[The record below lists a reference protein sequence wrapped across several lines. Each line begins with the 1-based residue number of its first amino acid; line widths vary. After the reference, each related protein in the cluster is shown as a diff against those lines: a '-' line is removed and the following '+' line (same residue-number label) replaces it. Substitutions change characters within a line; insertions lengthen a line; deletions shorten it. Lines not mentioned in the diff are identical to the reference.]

1 MIRKGILGIVL
12 YRWAV
17 IAFVAG
23 ALFGVP
29 ALADAL
35 VEVQRDR
42 VLVNQGKGYRQVA
55 GITEVKPGDLVMAT
69 ETPGEGSYGY
79 ILYPECDEEVFPGK
93 VYTVEDRP
101 GEIDD
106 PKSFRPLC
114 KKAAAPWKVLGAAAV
129 PLIAYCI
136 SSECFDGDDRRP
148 LPTSP

>member
-1 MIRKGILGIVL
+1 M
-12 YRWAV
+12 YRLAT

-23 ALFGVP
+23 MLFGSP
-29 ALADAL
+29 ALANAL
-35 VEVQRDR
+35 VEVQSD
-42 VLVNQGKGYRQVA
+42 LVSVNRSGKGFRQVA

-69 ETPGEGSYGY
+69 ETPGQSGHGY
-79 ILYPECDEEVFPGK
+79 ILYPDCDVEVLPGK

-106 PKSFRPLC
+106 PKGFRPLC
-114 KKAAAPWKVLGAAAV
+114 KKAAAPWRLLGAAAV

-148 LPTSP
+148 RPTSP

>member
-1 MIRKGILGIVL
+1 M
-12 YRWAV
+12 YRLAT

-23 ALFGVP
+23 ILLGTP

-69 ETPGEGSYGY
+69 ETPGEGAYGY
-79 ILYPECDEEVFPGK
+79 ILYPDCDVEVFPGK
-93 VYTVEDRP
+93 VFTVEDRP
-101 GEIDD
+101 GAIDD
-106 PKSFRPLC
+106 PKEFRPLC
-114 KKAAAPWKVLGAAAV
+114 KKAAAPWRLLGAAAV

-136 SSECFDGDDRRP
+136 SSECFHDEDR
-148 LPTSP
+148 PTSP

>member
-1 MIRKGILGIVL
+1 M
-12 YRWAV
+12 YRLAA

-23 ALFGVP
+23 ILLGTP

-69 ETPGEGSYGY
+69 ETPGQSGHGY
-79 ILYPECDEEVFPGK
+79 IIYPGCDVEITPGK
-93 VYTVEDRP
+93 VFTVEDRP

-106 PKSFRPLC
+106 PKGFRPLC
-114 KKAAAPWKVLGAAAV
+114 RKAVAWWPLLAAV
-129 PLIAYCI
+129 PLVAYII
-136 SSECFDGDDRRP
+136 SDNDDDR
-148 LPTSP
+148 PTSP

>member
-1 MIRKGILGIVL
+1 MYRLAAIAFFAGILLGT
-12 YRWAV
+12 
-17 IAFVAG
+17 
-23 ALFGVP
+23 P

-69 ETPGEGSYGY
+69 ETPGQSGHGY
-79 ILYPECDEEVFPGK
+79 IIYPECDEEIRPGK

-106 PKSFRPLC
+106 PKEFRPLC
-114 KKAAAPWKVLGAAAV
+114 KKVVAPFWLGAI

-136 SSECFDGDDRRP
+136 SSECFDGDE
-148 LPTSP
+148 PTSP

>member
-1 MIRKGILGIVL
+1 MYRLATIAFFAGILLGT
-12 YRWAV
+12 
-17 IAFVAG
+17 
-23 ALFGVP
+23 P

-79 ILYPECDEEVFPGK
+79 ILYPECDVEIRLGK
-93 VYTVEDRP
+93 VFTVEDRP

-106 PKSFRPLC
+106 PKGFRPLC
-114 KKAAAPWKVLGAAAV
+114 KKAAAWWPLLAAA
-129 PLIAYCI
+129 PLVAYCI
-136 SSECFDGDDRRP
+136 SSWCDNDEDR
-148 LPTSP
+148 PTSP

>member
-1 MIRKGILGIVL
+1 M
-12 YRWAV
+12 YRLAT

-23 ALFGVP
+23 ILLGTP

-42 VLVNQGKGYRQVA
+42 VLVNQGQGFRQVA

-79 ILYPECDEEVFPGK
+79 ILYPDCDEEIRLGK

-106 PKSFRPLC
+106 PKGFRPVC
-114 KKAAAPWKVLGAAAV
+114 RKAVAWWPLLAAV
-129 PLIAYCI
+129 PLVAYII
-136 SSECFDGDDRRP
+136 SADDDD
-148 LPTSP
+148 PTSP